1 MPCRRSWSA
10 VSALCVKSLLPCAT
24 RWELSECMQPDAGS
38 GTETPPCRMQVPA
51 ISRGRSL
58 CIWRTT
64 MSRLSRLLTLVAL
77 VALVIASGAR
87 AAHTSAEMST
97 PAAGGGATLLLIEH
111 ADLVTEIDLGEPGAS
126 VGDMLVW
133 GPNALYDDANDNDT
147 GATTQGTCIAF
158 NAPSDC
164 LAAETIL
171 FPDGSTLEFQG
182 IERGG
187 APAVRTIV
195 GGSGRY
201 LSAIGTMTAAPTADL
216 KLWT

>member
-1 MPCRRSWSA
+1 MP
-10 VSALCVKSLLPCAT
+10 
-24 RWELSECMQPDAGS
+24 
-38 GTETPPCRMQVPA
+38 
-51 ISRGRSL
+51 
-58 CIWRTT
+58 
-64 MSRLSRLLTLVAL
+64 RLSRLLTLVAL
-77 VALVIASGAR
+77 VALVIASGAWAAR
-87 AAHTSAEMST
+87 ATAEMST
-97 PAAGGGATLLLIEH
+97 PTGDAGDATLILIEH
-111 ADLVTEIDLGEPGAS
+111 ADLVTQIDLGEAGAS

-133 GPNALYDDANDNDT
+133 GPDPLYDDANVNDT

-158 NAPSDC
+158 NANSDC

-201 LSAIGTMTAAPTADL
+201 LGAIGTMTAAPSADL
-216 KLWT
+216 ELWTKTIEFAAPPGRP